1 MQSMVTN
8 MAEVKKTNAFVGF
21 IKKAGKFF
29 RDCKGEI
36 KKIVWPTPN
45 TVFKNMGI
53 VIVTIAGLGLF
64 IFGLDT
70 VFIQLLSLVMNIA
83 A

>member
-1 MQSMVTN
+1 
-8 MAEVKKTNAFVGF
+8 MAEVKKTNAFLGF
-21 IKKAGKFF
+21 LKKMAKFF

-36 KKIVWPTPN
+36 KKIVWPTPHS
-45 TVFKNMGI
+45 VFKNMGI
-53 VIVTIAGLGLF
+53 VIVTIAVLGLF

-70 VFIQLLSLVMNIA
+70 VFMKLLSLVMNIA